1 MEQRLIDSV
10 IAQLNCEDDEI
21 DSTMSNIRNNG
32 ADDGFSGFIYHSEM
46 TCKFA
51 RDNMAEIYR
60 HAKNQAAEFGI
71 DPLEMIAGFNCL
83 HGEFPAFEI
92 ASVIHNTL
100 VLKNNPHLDSFDDAT
115 RNDGADTAILN
126 ALAWYALEETAQY
139 WEIYEAA
146 A

>member
-10 IAQLNCEDDEI
+10 IAQLDLDDGELE
-21 DSTMSNIRNNG
+21 STMSDIRNHG
-32 ADDGFSGFIYHSEM
+32 ADGGFSGFIYYNE
-46 TCKFA
+46 TCNFA
-51 RDNMAEIYR
+51 RENMAEIYR

-83 HGEFPAFEI
+83 RGEFPAFEI
-92 ASVIHNTL
+92 ASVIH
-100 VLKNNPHLDSFDDAT
+100 DDIDDAT
-115 RNDGADTAILN
+115 RNDGADVAILN
-126 ALAWYALEETAQY
+126 ALAWYALEEAAQY